1 MNIELGILH
10 DGVVMLASDQPLPHI
25 VKRVEFYREQR
36 LFMLV
41 YNDEGAKEDERNELM
56 HYEVPENLAYSV
68 EKSPNIII
76 YSLFPHEEPVGYRVP
91 LVKVGDLF

>member
-10 DGVVMLASDQPLPHI
+10 DGGVMLVSDQPLPYI
-25 VKRVEFYREQR
+25 VKRVEFYRDQR

-41 YNDEGAKEDERNELM
+41 YHNDEEQNELM
-56 HYEVPENLAYSV
+56 HYEVPENMTYPV
-68 EKSPNIII
+68 EKSPNVII
-76 YSLFPHEEPVGYRVP
+76 YSLFPNHEPIGYRVP